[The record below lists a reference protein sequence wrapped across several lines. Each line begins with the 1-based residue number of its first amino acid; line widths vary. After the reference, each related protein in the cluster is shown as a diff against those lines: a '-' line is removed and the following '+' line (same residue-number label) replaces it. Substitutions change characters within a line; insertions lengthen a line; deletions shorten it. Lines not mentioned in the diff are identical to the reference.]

1 MQRCI
6 FIFVKF
12 CLACFSSLQPVKIFL
27 ISVTV
32 IPHLSLSFVGGIIH
46 IPPFSSFEL
55 LMGMLNNNIW
65 LGSDLI
71 ALNYLILLHKTMH
84 TFKKVTYKISF
95 SSSQHTIVFIYK
107 MLFIHLLIKYTLI
120 KYLLWARI
128 FARCWKYDG
137 ENDIFSAFHL
147 TYSLAGGARWGAR
160 ETVEAVQ
167 RPDHETS

>member
-1 MQRCI
+1 MARFRPYSPQ
-6 FIFVKF
+6 
-12 CLACFSSLQPVKIFL
+12 
-27 ISVTV
+27 
-32 IPHLSLSFVGGIIH
+32 
-46 IPPFSSFEL
+46 L
-55 LMGMLNNNIW
+55 L
-65 LGSDLI
+65 DFTTQ
-71 ALNYLILLHKTMH
+71 NYA

-147 TYSLAGGARWGAR
+147 TYSLAGGAR
-160 ETVEAVQ
+160 
-167 RPDHETS
+167 